1 MPVVDNAQQGI
12 RNGLTK
18 SLFSVSSAQVLGRI
32 IRFASSIL
40 LARLLTPEIF
50 GEVAIILACFEL
62 ISAPTIRFTSVAL
75 LKMDDLT
82 LHSALAIAHKMNW
95 CAAIIAFVAM
105 SLLSW
110 PLAFFHQDPTLIPPM
125 ILMATSYLLLP
136 FGMLHATSNLR
147 TNKRPVVGQ
156 AILWQTIAD
165 CVLTACL
172 ALLGLGVWA
181 IIIPKVLGILIWVGI
196 HRYHTSLVNGSD
208 SQSPPAEHVYYQN
221 HCINS
226 RSAIET
232 SRVSHQVASLPPME
246 DKTSKSD
253 IKNLAI
259 SIKLIA
265 NLQISEEF
273 KKITH
278 KLSKQQAST
287 NEMLQLGVKNGLHDL
302 SIALRNNIDYLLVGY
317 FFGLE
322 ALGVYFFAFAAS
334 VGLTTIIMQQYSRSQ
349 YSQPCCSPLYSSMG
363 PSESEAKIHT
373 HTPAH
378 SDTNT
383 LAEEK
388 TTTANLDKHPLGPE
402 QDDTYTRYQSSLPQ
416 LLKLTFPIIVLQL
429 IFAPIYLPFLY
440 GQHWIHAGALP
451 VFILLCLCGLLRP
464 FTEAASQLWL
474 NLNMQS
480 IQLKYNISVI
490 LLLVL
495 SISFFSQWGLE
506 AVALGVLL
514 VHLLTTTVLTRYVHS
529 YILKQSTYDRINRI
543 SNHQETPNVN
553 EKTAKTFAQEF
564 PNDA

>member
-1 MPVVDNAQQGI
+1 MPVLDNVQQEN

-18 SLFSVSSAQVLGRI
+18 SLFSLGSAQVLGRI
-32 IRFASSIL
+32 IRFASSIF

-62 ISAPTIRFTSVAL
+62 ISAPTIRFTSDSL
-75 LKMDDLT
+75 LKMDDMT
-82 LHSALAIAHKMNW
+82 FHSALASAHKMNW
-95 CAAIIAFVAM
+95 CAAVIAFVAM

-110 PLAFFHQDPTLIPPM
+110 PLAYFFQDPTLIPPM
-125 ILMATSYLLLP
+125 ILMATSYLLFP
-136 FGMLHATSNLR
+136 FGMLHATSNLKE
-147 TNKRPVVGQ
+147 NKIPVVGQ

-165 CVLTACL
+165 GVLTACL
-172 ALLGLGVWA
+172 VLLGLGIWA

-196 HRYHTSLVNGSD
+196 HRYHTPLVYGSD

-221 HCINS
+221 HSINS

-246 DKTSKSD
+246 DKTSKTD

-278 KLSKQQAST
+278 KLTKQQAST
-287 NEMLQLGVKNGLHDL
+287 NEMLHLGVNIGLHDL

-334 VGLTTIIMQQYSRSQ
+334 VGLSTIIMQKYSHSQ
-349 YSQPCCSPLYSSMG
+349 YS
-363 PSESEAKIHT
+363 
-373 HTPAH
+373 
-378 SDTNT
+378 
-383 LAEEK
+383 
-388 TTTANLDKHPLGPE
+388 
-402 QDDTYTRYQSSLPQ
+402 Q
-416 LLKLTFPIIVLQL
+416 LLKLTFPIIVLQI
-429 IFAPIYLPFLY
+429 IFAPIYLPFIY
-440 GQHWIHAGALP
+440 GEHWIHAGALP
-451 VFILLCLCGLLRP
+451 VFILLCLCGLIRP
-464 FTEAASQLWL
+464 FAEAASQRLV
-474 NLNMQS
+474 NLDMQS
-480 IQLKYNISVI
+480 VKLKFNIGVT

-514 VHLLTTTVLTRYVHS
+514 VHLFTTIALTRYVHC
-529 YILKQSTYDRINRI
+529 YILKPSTYDRINHI
-543 SNHQETPNVN
+543 SNNQETPNVN
-553 EKTAKTFAQEF
+553 EKTAKSFAQEF
-564 PNDA
+564 PHDA